1 MKKLL
6 SIASIIFLVSLMG
19 CISSLPGDSMQ
30 APPSPEMAVEVP
42 ENPVPGN
49 VNTLWAEPMYDTVRI
64 PAQLDP
70 TATYY
75 RLPHN
80 TVLEIRSEK
89 YQQLEYPDDTA
100 QEPALLGAPGNYGTA
115 Q

>member
-6 SIASIIFLVSLMG
+6 SIAGILFLVSLMG
-19 CISSLPGDSMQ
+19 CFSNLSSDFMQ
-30 APPSPEMAVEVP
+30 PPPSPEIAVEVP
-42 ENPVPGN
+42 ENPVPGT

-64 PAQLDP
+64 PAGLDP

-89 YQQLEYPDDTA
+89 YQQLEYPDDSA
-100 QEPALLGAPGNYGTA
+100 QEPALLGAPVDYGTA